1 MERDLVTHLPLQY
14 RRVFG
19 APGPRYRPEYVCSH
33 PFCDARRD
41 LELHHLWPRS
51 FLRNQPRDWV
61 KLPDGKVIGN
71 LVWLCAPHHI
81 LISENKT
88 RIFFGHRHFYWHGG
102 DDAVEPLDPQ
112 PPLSQSDIPDDDSP
126 RETPRSA
133 LGGLTGRSRAWSD
146 SCGYCKGY
154 PDQSPSPD
162 CLSAEYHPVEKT
174 SSEIWEPISP
184 GENCPAC
191 KRRVPHPK
199 KESSPKTTVTKS
211 WRLPAEEKEAREEL
225 LEQTAS
231 HLGISTSSKFWL
243 DRTILELCVLALQGP
258 GK

>member
-1 MERDLVTHLPLQY
+1 MTHLPLIN
-14 RRVFG
+14 RNVWG

-33 PFCDARRD
+33 PFCNQRRD

-133 LGGLTGRSRAWSD
+133 LGGLTERAEGIKRAWTSFPLED
-146 SCGYCKGY
+146 
-154 PDQSPSPD
+154 PD
-162 CLSAEYHPVEKT
+162 PVEKT

-225 LEQTAS
+225 LEDTAA
-231 HLGISTSSKFWL
+231 HLGIQTSEKFWL
-243 DRTILELCVLALQGP
+243 DKTILALCALALQGQ
-258 GK
+258 GGVWKE